1 MIEAHFEETVMAI
14 LKPKGGDKKQLS
26 VRIESSVMDALEAVE
41 KRIQE
46 EAPNDALDRAE
57 VIENALRAA
66 VKAANAELD
75 ARKKAAAKADA
86 T

>member
-1 MIEAHFEETVMAI
+1 MAI

-41 KRIQE
+41 KRIQD